1 MKQEGKKKDLRER
14 LLNFSVDVIRF
25 LAALP
30 DKREYGVFKY
40 QLSKSGTAMGANYE
54 ESQAAV
60 SKKDFENK
68 IAICLKEAKE
78 SNYWLRVIHRL
89 EISDTKECM
98 RLIRES
104 AEFKRIFASIIVK
117 SRFHRAKDSVL

>member
-1 MKQEGKKKDLRER
+1 MKQERNKKDLRER

-25 LAALP
+25 LATLP
-30 DKREYGVFKY
+30 DKREYVVFRY

-60 SKKDFENK
+60 SKKDFQNR
-68 IAICLKEAKE
+68 IAICLKEATE

-89 EISDTKECM
+89 GISDTIECT
-98 RLIRES
+98 RLIGES
-104 AEFKRIFASIIVK
+104 SEFKNIFASIIIS
-117 SRFHRAKDSVL
+117 SRSSRIKQSV